1 MRQGMPGPS
10 CLCRTLLLVGPFPIG
25 STTYATLER
34 MAGPD
39 TRPPTALFQLS
50 GRDTRCMVP
59 VVAVAARRRSSP
71 VTRHSSH
78 RLYHLCPVDR
88 TLQRVGKGRG
98 RGLVRLTKNNTLTTI
113 QSAKRR
119 TGGITSQ
126 GLSSGCSYWSANMRS
141 AFNTRHQPSHAHL
154 TLGARLSKEFTA
166 PRKYHCPRVPLVCA
180 VALSTIEVAVSPSA
194 PRETT
199 SRPADNQPS
208 KSAWHCIHRIS
219 RPGWRPHS
227 HLFQPTTACLRHPKV
242 C

>member
-1 MRQGMPGPS
+1 
-10 CLCRTLLLVGPFPIG
+10 
-25 STTYATLER
+25 

-39 TRPPTALFQLS
+39 TRPPTAHFQLP
-50 GRDTRCMVP
+50 GRDTRYMVP
-59 VVAVAARRRSSP
+59 VVAVAVAVAVAARHSSP
-71 VTRHSSH
+71 VTRHPS
-78 RLYHLCPVDR
+78 PVTPSLSPLSR
-88 TLQRVGKGRG
+88 RPSASKRRQS

-126 GLSSGCSYWSANMRS
+126 GPSSGCSYWSANMRS

-219 RPGWRPHS
+219 RPGWRPHN